1 MHEGCI
7 RAGSSGTNTKD
18 ARSELEM
25 HCHAASFIL
34 HFQVRGKRRAMG
46 RGRGGW
52 KALDADDTKPGKSE
66 QAWDYDGM
74 GRTSEMPVRSPYIR
88 RIEDAGGKEK
98 LFGPKSAK
106 CMLKKS
112 YYPRAGNCNEKEC
125 NACVNAK
132 SAMHQKRAF
141 AITSLCSPLFPGMRC
156 SHRRKRPRIPA
167 SSVLPIDT

>member
-34 HFQVRGKRRAMG
+34 QFQVRGKRRAMG

-88 RIEDAGGKEK
+88 RIEDACRRERKIVRSQNRQ
-98 LFGPKSAK
+98 SACSRNPIIRGRETAMRK
-106 CMLKKS
+106 NATRVLMLNLRCTK
-112 YYPRAGNCNEKEC
+112 N
-125 NACVNAK
+125 V
-132 SAMHQKRAF
+132 
-141 AITSLCSPLFPGMRC
+141 PLQ
-156 SHRRKRPRIPA
+156 
-167 SSVLPIDT
+167 